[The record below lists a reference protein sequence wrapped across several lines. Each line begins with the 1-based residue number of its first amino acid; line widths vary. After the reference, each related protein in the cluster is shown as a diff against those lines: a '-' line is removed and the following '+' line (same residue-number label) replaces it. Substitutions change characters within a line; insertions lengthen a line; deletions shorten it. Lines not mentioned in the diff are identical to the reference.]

1 MPKSLLATCTVG
13 SSPDF
18 GRREA
23 ESENRMFDDPIII
36 IGSFFLL

>member
-1 MPKSLLATCTVG
+1 MSKSPKATCTLG

-18 GRREA
+18 GSREA

-36 IGSFFLL
+36 IGGFSLL